1 MDEELRTGSVEE
13 ATKNDIQLTSTYNI
27 LITNELALSYI
38 TSAISYI
45 KESPKYRQRIKQET
59 KRLETITQEFEKMMR
74 ELNGRTSVM
83 MSG

>member
-13 ATKNDIQLTSTYNI
+13 ATKNDTQLTGTYNI

-45 KESPKYRQRIKQET
+45 KE
-59 KRLETITQEFEKMMR
+59 
-74 ELNGRTSVM
+74 
-83 MSG
+83 